1 MKIAI
6 IGAGEMGG
14 AFAEGL
20 LKGNAFSAADVT
32 VANPHDA
39 KLKRFAE
46 MGATVTTDNKAA
58 VIGADFV
65 TLVVKPWLIE
75 EVIREIKP
83 ELDYRRQTILNM
95 AASTTFAQLHEWLRK
110 DGMLPP
116 VFQIGPN
123 IAIAH
128 QQSMTFI
135 AADKQAQDRLP
146 AVEAIFSDLGSVL
159 VTDEQHMSAG
169 SALAGCGIAYALRYI
184 RAASEGGVELG
195 FKADIAKRIVMQTI
209 KGAVT
214 LLENGGAHPE
224 SEVDKVTTPGGLTI
238 RGLNEMEH
246 AGFTSAV
253 IRGLKAGLAK

>member
-135 AADKQAQDRLP
+135 AADKQALN
-146 AVEAIFSDLGSVL
+146 EALNLGIPIVALCDANNESRNVDLVIPTNNKGRRSLACIYWLLAREVL
-159 VTDEQHMSAG
+159 
-169 SALAGCGIAYALRYI
+169 LARGDIKD
-184 RAASEGGVELG
+184 ASE
-195 FKADIAKRIVMQTI
+195 FT
-209 KGAVT
+209 
-214 LLENGGAHPE
+214 
-224 SEVDKVTTPGGLTI
+224 LTI
-238 RGLNEMEH
+238 DDFE
-246 AGFTSAV
+246 
-253 IRGLKAGLAK
+253 AKY

>member
-1 MKIAI
+1 MKIAV

-20 LKGNAFSAADVT
+20 LRGNVFHAADVT
-32 VANPHDA
+32 IANPHEG

-46 MGATVTTDNKAA
+46 MGASVTTDNKAA
-58 VIGADFV
+58 VVGADFI

-75 EVIREIKP
+75 QVINEIKT
-83 ELDYRRQTILNM
+83 ELDYDRQMILNM
-95 AASTTFAQLHEWLRK
+95 AASTTFGQLHEWLLK
-110 DGMLPP
+110 DGKLPP

-128 QQSMTFI
+128 RQSMTFI
-135 AADKQAQDRLP
+135 AADANAQDQL
-146 AVEAIFSDLGSVL
+146 ATVESIFSDLGNVL
-159 VTDEQHMSAG
+159 VTDEQHMAAG

-195 FKADIAKRIVMQTI
+195 FKADEAKHIVMQTM

-214 LLENGGAHPE
+214 LLEANDTNPE

>member
-1 MKIAI
+1 MKIAV

-20 LKGNAFSAADVT
+20 LKGNVFHADDIT
-32 VANPHDA
+32 VANPHEG

-65 TLVVKPWLIE
+65 TIVVKPWLVE
-75 EVIREIKP
+75 QVIGEIRP
-83 ELDYRRQTILNM
+83 ELDYDRQVILNM
-95 AASTTFAQLHEWLRK
+95 AASTTFGQLHEWLQK
-110 DGMLPP
+110 NGTLPP

-123 IAIAH
+123 IAIAER
-128 QQSMTFI
+128 QSMTFI
-135 AADKQAQDRLP
+135 AADEQAQAQL
-146 AVEAIFSDLGSVL
+146 ATVETIFRDLGRVL
-159 VTDEQHMSAG
+159 VTDEQHMAAG

-195 FKADIAKRIVMQTI
+195 FKADEAKRIVMQTML
-209 KGAVT
+209 GAVT
-214 LLENGGAHPE
+214 LLEANGSHPE
-224 SEVDKVTTPGGLTI
+224 SEIDKVTTPGGLTI
-238 RGLNEMEH
+238 RGLNEMERS
-246 AGFTSAV
+246 GFTNAV